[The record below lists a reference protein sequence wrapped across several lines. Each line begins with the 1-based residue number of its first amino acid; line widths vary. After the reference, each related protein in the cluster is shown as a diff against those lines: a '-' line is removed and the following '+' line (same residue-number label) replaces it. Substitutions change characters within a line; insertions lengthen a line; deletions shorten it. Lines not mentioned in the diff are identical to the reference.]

1 MRTSQASM
9 VTDATEGE
17 TYQYEMRTG
26 EEDTHLHYSSRS
38 ASEWQSE
45 LRSGKRPPWLGGV
58 DVVHRASGGYR
69 TSKGLGSGI
78 ARMHTLASRVHTCT
92 SPLGTACQRK
102 LWSESGNSWCAV
114 RCGELGKHQSIRSMS
129 GRSIRPCMS
138 TCYSVNERELDWH
151 SHSTC
156 VVMSKDAQ
164 LVIIG

>member
-17 TYQYEMRTG
+17 TYQYEMKTG

-58 DVVHRASGGYR
+58 DVVDRASGGYR

-92 SPLGTACQRK
+92 SPLRNRLPKKVTGVGK
-102 LWSESGNSWCAV
+102 LLVYSKMWRAGKASINPIDV
-114 RCGELGKHQSIRSMS
+114 R
-129 GRSIRPCMS
+129 
-138 TCYSVNERELDWH
+138 
-151 SHSTC
+151 
-156 VVMSKDAQ
+156 SKYPPMHVD
-164 LVIIG
+164 LLFR